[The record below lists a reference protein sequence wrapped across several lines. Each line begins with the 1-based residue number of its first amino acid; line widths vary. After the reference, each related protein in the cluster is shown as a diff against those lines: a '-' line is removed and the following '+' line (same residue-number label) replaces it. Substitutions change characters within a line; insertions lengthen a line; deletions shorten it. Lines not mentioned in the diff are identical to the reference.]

1 MDGAAAW
8 GSASWLPAVRRVILC
23 GMTLALY
30 VLFAWALLS
39 GALTAVVAVVMAREH
54 LRAAR
59 RGQTLTPGDDLLGL
73 QQAPSPLEP
82 GPHPA
87 Y

>member
-1 MDGAAAW
+1 
-8 GSASWLPAVRRVILC
+8 
-23 GMTLALY
+23 MTLALY

-39 GALTAVVAVVMAREH
+39 GALTAVVAVLMAREH
-54 LRAAR
+54 LRASR
-59 RGQTLTPGDDLLGL
+59 RGQTQTPGDDLLGT
-73 QQAPSPLEP
+73 QQAPAGLES